1 MTIRTFQAGDEVAQV
16 SIYNEAGSDLPKFKP
31 ATIDEV
37 RRRLRA
43 PDFDPQTRLYALSG
57 GRPVGYV
64 TFANNGRVSFPWCR
78 KGHESFAGPLLQHAL
93 DAMTR
98 RGLKSAF
105 AAYRSDWPAQ
115 LSFFQSQGFALKR
128 EMINYVLD
136 LVEMPTPAARMSSS
150 IAAVTPDDLP
160 AMMELGKGV
169 LRTRDAA
176 ELHKALFENPYFGA
190 DSLYCLRSRTDNRPV
205 AVAALV
211 IGASYA
217 KPHQLDSLMP
227 CFRLGAFGTEG
238 LTHKRINGLFSLL
251 APETRDL
258 SALGLDLLAHA
269 SNRVADVD
277 VETFAAQVP
286 SDAAHLARF
295 YKSLFRRQ
303 GSFPIYERELSA

>member
-16 SIYNEAGSDLPKFKP
+16 SIYNEAGSDLPKFKQ

-43 PDFDPQTRLYALSG
+43 PDFDPQTRLYALAG

-78 KGHESFAGPLLQHAL
+78 KGHEAFAAPLLQHAL
-93 DAMTR
+93 NAMTQ

-105 AAYRSDWPAQ
+105 AAYRFDWPAQ
-115 LSFFQSQGFALKR
+115 LSFFQSHGFALKR

-150 IAAVTPDDLP
+150 ITPVTPDDLP
-160 AMMELGKGV
+160 VIIELGKCV
-169 LRTRDAA
+169 LRTSDGA
-176 ELHKALFENPYFGA
+176 ELHKALFENPYFSA

-217 KPHQLDSLMP
+217 NPHQLDGMMP

-269 SNRVADVD
+269 SNRVANVD

-286 SDAAHLARF
+286 SDVAHLARF

-303 GSFPIYERELSA
+303 GSFPIYERMLTA